1 MVTLLFL
8 TACLSAFYYTM
19 SLPSQTAKASTVGP
33 FGIQH
38 AVVKQSTNH
47 VYEICNLEIY
57 KMGIKC
63 VSFVP
68 G

>member
-1 MVTLLFL
+1 
-8 TACLSAFYYTM
+8 M

-63 VSFVP
+63 VCHLFQASVWDQR
-68 G
+68 